1 MFAADPYLSTA
12 RPRSVLCAPIVR
24 RGEVAGILYLE
35 NRLARGAFTPRRLA
49 LLEFLAAVSLENAL
63 LAADLARETAERT
76 QAEKTLR
83 QSEERLQRL
92 VETANVV
99 PWEAIRATG
108 RFTYVGPQVVKM
120 LGYPEEAWLE
130 EGFLAA
136 HVHPD
141 DRESTRRHL
150 VDPTREGDF
159 DLRMIAA
166 DGRTVW
172 LHNVV
177 SARGLDGSDV
187 LGGLLFDVTERKEAE
202 ATLKEKL
209 EIIETQQA
217 AILKLSS
224 PIIEVWDGVLTM
236 PVLGAVD
243 ERRAEQM
250 MMVLLHEVTRT
261 ACRYTIIDLTGAEAI
276 DTKTAEHIVRLVRA
290 VQLLGAKSIVVG
302 IRPEVAQTIV
312 SMGIDLA
319 SIVTLANLREALLLC
334 MRDQRGSRARAG
346 GELRR

>member
-1 MFAADPYLSTA
+1 
-12 RPRSVLCAPIVR
+12 
-24 RGEVAGILYLE
+24 
-35 NRLARGAFTPRRLA
+35 
-49 LLEFLAAVSLENAL
+49 
-63 LAADLARETAERT
+63 
-76 QAEKTLR
+76 
-83 QSEERLQRL
+83 L
-92 VETANVV
+92 VESANVV
-99 PWEAIRATG
+99 PWEAERATG
-108 RFTYVGPQVVKM
+108 RFTYVGPQVAKM
-120 LGYPEEAWLE
+120 LGYPQDAWLE
-130 EGFLAA
+130 EGFLSK
-136 HVHPD
+136 HVHPE

-150 VDPTREGDF
+150 VAPSNEGDF
-159 DLRMIAA
+159 DFRMIAA

-177 SARGLDGSDV
+177 SARGLNGSDV

-209 EIIETQQA
+209 DIIETQQA

-250 MMVLLHEVTRT
+250 MMVMLNAVTRT

-276 DTKTAEHIVRLVRA
+276 DTKTADHIVRLVRA

-312 SMGIDLA
+312 SMGIDLS
-319 SIVTLANLREALLLC
+319 SIITLANLREALLLC
-334 MRDQRGSRARAG
+334 MRDQRGLRARAG
-346 GELRR
+346 DEVRR